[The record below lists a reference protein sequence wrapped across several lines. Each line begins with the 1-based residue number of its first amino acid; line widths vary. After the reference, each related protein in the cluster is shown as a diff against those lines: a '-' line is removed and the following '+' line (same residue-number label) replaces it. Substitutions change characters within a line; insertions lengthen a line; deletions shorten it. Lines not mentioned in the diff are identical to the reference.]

1 MKTGVNNELN
11 SFALHK
17 SQEQFGASLGL
28 KLSNLGRGIPGGT
41 KLFMTLLLNSGD
53 KFSIL

>member
-1 MKTGVNNELN
+1 MKTDVNNELN

-17 SQEQFGASLGL
+17 GQEQFGASLGL
-28 KLSNLGRGIPGGT
+28 ELSNLGRGIPGGT